1 MTAALALAL
10 MLALAAAADARRG
23 RGGSSGGSSDSG
35 GGDVGAVAEDSG
47 SSFDADDRADAAE
60 DVADDR
66 ADAAE
71 DVADDRGDAAEDA
84 ADDVADAQAET
95 ADDRADAAEDAAD
108 DAADAQ
114 EDAADDRA
122 DAQEDAADD
131 AADAQEDAAD
141 DRADA
146 AEDSADDRADAAEDA
161 ADDRADAAD
170 DVRDG
175 RSGSGRDGR
184 DDDDSGHGSGRAE
197 AGRGGSD
204 SRGVE
209 YDREG
214 YAVAAREVL
223 ALTDDPSD
231 RDTLQALGFRVSS
244 RESLP
249 GTGLELLKI
258 AVPETSTAEA
268 ALAQLVSRK
277 SDSIFALNHLFAA
290 GNVGKTPLGRRAA
303 RRPATG
309 GAVGIIDGGVAP
321 AALAGVRVEAVS
333 FAPHASARQ
342 HHGTAVAA
350 LLADAGVGTIYSA
363 NIFDGRNASAAAM
376 VRALDWMAAKKVPVV
391 NISLAGPPNPI
402 VHRMIKILRLR
413 GHAVVAAV
421 GNDGPA
427 APPLYPAAYPEVIGV
442 TAVDGRGSIY
452 RRANRGPHTMLAAE
466 GVDVTAVDSTGTPRS
481 VSGTSFAAPKVSARL
496 ARQLRAP
503 DPAARER
510 AVAGMVR
517 AARDLGAP
525 GRDPVYGYGLVDPG
539 S

>member
-1 MTAALALAL
+1 MTAALAL

-35 GGDVGAVAEDSG
+35 GGDVGAVVDDSG

-60 DVADDR
+60 DAADDR

-71 DVADDRGDAAEDA
+71 DAADDRGDAAEDA
-84 ADDVADAQAET
+84 ADDVADAQAEA

-175 RSGSGRDGR
+175 RSGSGRD
-184 DDDDSGHGSGRAE
+184 DDNSGHGSDRAE
-197 AGRGGSD
+197 AGRGGGE

-290 GNVGKTPLGRRAA
+290 GNVGKTPPGRRAA
-303 RRPATG
+303 RRPAG
-309 GAVGIIDGGVAP
+309 GGTVGIIDGGVAP
-321 AALAGVRVEAVS
+321 AALAGVKVEAVS

-442 TAVDGRGSIY
+442 TAVDGRGSVY